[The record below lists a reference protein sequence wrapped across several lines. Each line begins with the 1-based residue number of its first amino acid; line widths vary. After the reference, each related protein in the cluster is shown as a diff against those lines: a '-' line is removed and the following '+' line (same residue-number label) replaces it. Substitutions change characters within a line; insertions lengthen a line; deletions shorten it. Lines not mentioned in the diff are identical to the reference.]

1 MAKINT
7 LVKFLE
13 SQDYQKGFKNLM
25 SCLSEKYGTELFDN
39 CGIGKQLDIG
49 KQSKKFFGEV
59 RTADTSVDP
68 NANVSD
74 HSVISHTI
82 EMAKPFHLIN
92 SYYRMWK
99 ELKKDVSEE
108 YANRMVESQLTGRI
122 YVNDF
127 AGWSSSKPYCY
138 NYSTF
143 DTALLGIPDAFD
155 GRGGSV
161 PPKNLMSF
169 CGQIELFSLM
179 AGNSTLGAT
188 GLADLLVTISIFV
201 DKMLQTGEDAHFPL
215 ADEKAIWQYTESLLT
230 GLIYRFNQPYRGSQS
245 LFVNLSIYDSD
256 FLDSMLD
263 GDAYQLE
270 IGGVIYKA
278 KKEVVQKL
286 QVLYL
291 DIMNREMERKP
302 LTFPVTTACFSI
314 DDNKDIIDH
323 SFLNLISEKNLKFG
337 FINIYC
343 GKSSTLSSCCFDGSQ
358 KVLTKSSAGIKLA
371 PIKEVIEGEHYD
383 YRRNFTLFHNGSWVH
398 AKPVVLPAEGHKM
411 YKVTTHN
418 NKELLVTDNH
428 LHLTQRGNVATT
440 DLKVGEDYL
449 AANTRALD
457 TYPEADKGL
466 TYEQGVLIGAYL
478 GDGSK
483 YKHKNC
489 DGAQVTFSLSAKK
502 LHLVEKFQAA
512 LDKWEIDRNIRIN
525 ESKNNVIFVN
535 IYGNELYNEIN
546 KYVEGDYAL
555 EKGINPIVF
564 SQSRAFRKGIL
575 DGMYATD
582 GGNSC
587 RVYSSSAR
595 LIEDLEMLCTSLG
608 LNTIINADPRESCT
622 IRGVDYNRNAPV
634 QCIKWYNLKN
644 KRGMGDGVKVINN
657 TEYFL
662 VKSVEEYEYTG
673 DKVYCFD
680 VSDSEPYFTLPN
692 GIITHNCRLRSDKSG
707 EWFSSLG
714 SSSSKIGSLG
724 VATGN
729 LPHLAFTCIKETETR
744 DEAREKFLLDVEELV
759 RDCQCINNAK
769 RNIIKRTIK
778 TGTLPMYSLGYI
790 SLKTQYSTFGVIGLN
805 EALEILGLDIKK
817 KDGQDFALKMLNII
831 NDTNDELQ
839 KVYKAPHNCEQ
850 IPGEGTACTL
860 PVRDRLLGLNDRYE
874 MYSNQFIPL
883 VERVNM
889 FDRIRMQGLFDK
901 HFSGGA
907 ICHLN
912 MDQDVQ
918 SAEVFKNL
926 IIASAKEGVV
936 YFAINLVLQE
946 CDNHHMTVGRRET
959 CPICGEPI
967 TGTYTRVVGFLSKV
981 NNWVPTRR
989 RLDFPNRQFYK
1000 EVETK

>member
-122 YVNDF
+122 YVNHF

-155 GRGGSV
+155 GRGGSA

-343 GKSSTLSSCCFDGSQ
+343 GKSSTLSSCC
-358 KVLTKSSAGIKLA
+358 
-371 PIKEVIEGEHYD
+371 
-383 YRRNFTLFHNGSWVH
+383 
-398 AKPVVLPAEGHKM
+398 
-411 YKVTTHN
+411 
-418 NKELLVTDNH
+418 
-428 LHLTQRGNVATT
+428 
-440 DLKVGEDYL
+440 
-449 AANTRALD
+449 
-457 TYPEADKGL
+457 
-466 TYEQGVLIGAYL
+466 
-478 GDGSK
+478 
-483 YKHKNC
+483 
-489 DGAQVTFSLSAKK
+489 
-502 LHLVEKFQAA
+502 
-512 LDKWEIDRNIRIN
+512 
-525 ESKNNVIFVN
+525 
-535 IYGNELYNEIN
+535 
-546 KYVEGDYAL
+546 
-555 EKGINPIVF
+555 
-564 SQSRAFRKGIL
+564 
-575 DGMYATD
+575 
-582 GGNSC
+582 
-587 RVYSSSAR
+587 
-595 LIEDLEMLCTSLG
+595 
-608 LNTIINADPRESCT
+608 
-622 IRGVDYNRNAPV
+622 
-634 QCIKWYNLKN
+634 
-644 KRGMGDGVKVINN
+644 
-657 TEYFL
+657 
-662 VKSVEEYEYTG
+662 
-673 DKVYCFD
+673 
-680 VSDSEPYFTLPN
+680 
-692 GIITHNCRLRSDKSG
+692 RLRSDKSG

-778 TGTLPMYSLGYI
+778 TGTLPMYTLGYI

-860 PVRDRLLGLNDRYE
+860 PVRDRLLGLNDEYE

-959 CPICGEPI
+959 CPVCGEPI

>member
-13 SQDYQKGFKNLM
+13 SQDYQKGFKTLM

-155 GRGGSV
+155 GRGGSAA
-161 PPKNLMSF
+161 PKNLMSF

-188 GLADLLVTISIFV
+188 GLADLLVTVSIFV

-256 FLDSMLD
+256 FLDGMLD

-270 IGGVIYKA
+270 IDGVVYKA
-278 KKEVVQKL
+278 KKEVIQKL

-343 GKSSTLSSCCFDGSQ
+343 GKSSTLSSCC
-358 KVLTKSSAGIKLA
+358 
-371 PIKEVIEGEHYD
+371 
-383 YRRNFTLFHNGSWVH
+383 
-398 AKPVVLPAEGHKM
+398 
-411 YKVTTHN
+411 
-418 NKELLVTDNH
+418 
-428 LHLTQRGNVATT
+428 
-440 DLKVGEDYL
+440 
-449 AANTRALD
+449 
-457 TYPEADKGL
+457 
-466 TYEQGVLIGAYL
+466 
-478 GDGSK
+478 
-483 YKHKNC
+483 
-489 DGAQVTFSLSAKK
+489 
-502 LHLVEKFQAA
+502 
-512 LDKWEIDRNIRIN
+512 
-525 ESKNNVIFVN
+525 
-535 IYGNELYNEIN
+535 
-546 KYVEGDYAL
+546 
-555 EKGINPIVF
+555 
-564 SQSRAFRKGIL
+564 
-575 DGMYATD
+575 
-582 GGNSC
+582 
-587 RVYSSSAR
+587 
-595 LIEDLEMLCTSLG
+595 
-608 LNTIINADPRESCT
+608 
-622 IRGVDYNRNAPV
+622 
-634 QCIKWYNLKN
+634 
-644 KRGMGDGVKVINN
+644 
-657 TEYFL
+657 
-662 VKSVEEYEYTG
+662 
-673 DKVYCFD
+673 
-680 VSDSEPYFTLPN
+680 
-692 GIITHNCRLRSDKSG
+692 RLRSDKSG

-729 LPHLAFTCIKETETR
+729 LPHLAFTCIKEAETR

-817 KDGQDFALKMLNII
+817 KDGQDFALRMLNII
-831 NDTNDELQ
+831 NNTNDELQ

-860 PVRDRLLGLNDRYE
+860 PVRDKLLGLNDKYD

-959 CPICGEPI
+959 CPVCGEPI

-989 RLDFPNRQFYK
+989 EKDFPNRQFYK

>member
-13 SQDYQKGFKNLM
+13 SQDYQKGFKTLM

-155 GRGGSV
+155 GRGGSAA
-161 PPKNLMSF
+161 PKNLMSF

-188 GLADLLVTISIFV
+188 GLADLLVTVSIFV

-270 IGGVIYKA
+270 IDGVTYKA
-278 KKEVVQKL
+278 KKEVIQKL

-343 GKSSTLSSCCFDGSQ
+343 GKSSTLSSCC
-358 KVLTKSSAGIKLA
+358 
-371 PIKEVIEGEHYD
+371 
-383 YRRNFTLFHNGSWVH
+383 
-398 AKPVVLPAEGHKM
+398 
-411 YKVTTHN
+411 
-418 NKELLVTDNH
+418 
-428 LHLTQRGNVATT
+428 
-440 DLKVGEDYL
+440 
-449 AANTRALD
+449 
-457 TYPEADKGL
+457 
-466 TYEQGVLIGAYL
+466 
-478 GDGSK
+478 
-483 YKHKNC
+483 
-489 DGAQVTFSLSAKK
+489 
-502 LHLVEKFQAA
+502 
-512 LDKWEIDRNIRIN
+512 
-525 ESKNNVIFVN
+525 
-535 IYGNELYNEIN
+535 
-546 KYVEGDYAL
+546 
-555 EKGINPIVF
+555 
-564 SQSRAFRKGIL
+564 
-575 DGMYATD
+575 
-582 GGNSC
+582 
-587 RVYSSSAR
+587 
-595 LIEDLEMLCTSLG
+595 
-608 LNTIINADPRESCT
+608 
-622 IRGVDYNRNAPV
+622 
-634 QCIKWYNLKN
+634 
-644 KRGMGDGVKVINN
+644 
-657 TEYFL
+657 
-662 VKSVEEYEYTG
+662 
-673 DKVYCFD
+673 
-680 VSDSEPYFTLPN
+680 
-692 GIITHNCRLRSDKSG
+692 RLRSDKSG

-729 LPHLAFTCIKETETR
+729 LPHLAFTCIKEAETR

-817 KDGQDFALKMLNII
+817 KDGQDFALRMLNII
-831 NDTNDELQ
+831 NNTNDELQ

-860 PVRDRLLGLNDRYE
+860 PVRDKLLGLNDKYD

-959 CPICGEPI
+959 CPVCGEPI

-989 RLDFPNRQFYK
+989 EKDFPNRQFYK

>member
-13 SQDYQKGFKNLM
+13 SQDYQKGFKTLM

-161 PPKNLMSF
+161 APKNLMSF

-188 GLADLLVTISIFV
+188 GLADLLVTVSIFV

-215 ADEKAIWQYTESLLT
+215 VDEKAIWQYTESLLT

-270 IGGVIYKA
+270 IDGVVYKA
-278 KKEVVQKL
+278 KKEVIQKL

-343 GKSSTLSSCCFDGSQ
+343 GKSSTLSSCC
-358 KVLTKSSAGIKLA
+358 
-371 PIKEVIEGEHYD
+371 
-383 YRRNFTLFHNGSWVH
+383 
-398 AKPVVLPAEGHKM
+398 
-411 YKVTTHN
+411 
-418 NKELLVTDNH
+418 
-428 LHLTQRGNVATT
+428 
-440 DLKVGEDYL
+440 
-449 AANTRALD
+449 
-457 TYPEADKGL
+457 
-466 TYEQGVLIGAYL
+466 
-478 GDGSK
+478 
-483 YKHKNC
+483 
-489 DGAQVTFSLSAKK
+489 
-502 LHLVEKFQAA
+502 
-512 LDKWEIDRNIRIN
+512 
-525 ESKNNVIFVN
+525 
-535 IYGNELYNEIN
+535 
-546 KYVEGDYAL
+546 
-555 EKGINPIVF
+555 
-564 SQSRAFRKGIL
+564 
-575 DGMYATD
+575 
-582 GGNSC
+582 
-587 RVYSSSAR
+587 
-595 LIEDLEMLCTSLG
+595 
-608 LNTIINADPRESCT
+608 
-622 IRGVDYNRNAPV
+622 
-634 QCIKWYNLKN
+634 
-644 KRGMGDGVKVINN
+644 
-657 TEYFL
+657 
-662 VKSVEEYEYTG
+662 
-673 DKVYCFD
+673 
-680 VSDSEPYFTLPN
+680 
-692 GIITHNCRLRSDKSG
+692 RLRSDKSG

-729 LPHLAFTCIKETETR
+729 LPHLAFTCIKEAETR

-817 KDGQDFALKMLNII
+817 KDGQDFALRMLNII
-831 NDTNDELQ
+831 NSTNDELQ
-839 KVYKAPHNCEQ
+839 KIYKAPHNCEQ

-860 PVRDRLLGLNDRYE
+860 PVRDKLLGLNDKYD

-959 CPICGEPI
+959 CPVCGEPI

-989 RLDFPNRQFYK
+989 EKDFPNRQFYK